1 LPFLFSE
8 ASPNTTLAPYDVF
21 RRPKQQQQQHRNPI
35 LQQTKSEYKNIMT
48 DRSTTSCFPIL
59 KNSVIL
65 QIMEEVEIP
74 LTEAE
79 LVEPGRCKE
88 RVREVFARLVSMYM

>member
-1 LPFLFSE
+1 
-8 ASPNTTLAPYDVF
+8 
-21 RRPKQQQQQHRNPI
+21 
-35 LQQTKSEYKNIMT
+35 MT
-48 DRSTTSCFPIL
+48 ERATSFPIL

-88 RVREVFARLVSMYM
+88 RVREVFARLVSTQLCGSSLYLYIFL

>member
-1 LPFLFSE
+1 M
-8 ASPNTTLAPYDVF
+8 V
-21 RRPKQQQQQHRNPI
+21 Q
-35 LQQTKSEYKNIMT
+35 
-48 DRSTTSCFPIL
+48 FPIL

-79 LVEPGRCKE
+79 LTEPGRCRE
-88 RVREVFARLVSMYM
+88 RVREVFSRLVSSRIERERDL

>member
-1 LPFLFSE
+1 MM
-8 ASPNTTLAPYDVF
+8 
-21 RRPKQQQQQHRNPI
+21 Q
-35 LQQTKSEYKNIMT
+35 
-48 DRSTTSCFPIL
+48 FPIL

-79 LVEPGRCKE
+79 LTEPGRCRE
-88 RVREVFARLVSMYM
+88 RVREVFSRLVSRIYIEREREF